1 MFCKYNTIRSVSGNT
16 SVFVYPVYYLV
27 GGCVEARVY
36 IYVLRVPL
44 GAGLRAVSAFFG
56 LTAGGDTCSGPGTW
70 IGVAIG
76 FRSACARAGW
86 SPIYIRRLDEL
97 ASKCW
102 LASRYSSVSLR
113 E

>member
-1 MFCKYNTIRSVSGNT
+1 M
-16 SVFVYPVYYLV
+16 
-27 GGCVEARVY
+27 RVLLGV
-36 IYVLRVPL
+36 VLRVVSEL
-44 GAGLRAVSAFFG
+44 FGRA
-56 LTAGGDTCSGPGTW
+56 TGGSTCSGPGVQT
-70 IGVAIG
+70 GVAIG

-113 E
+113 RKLASLVPDLEGSEVLDSRISFDVKGSA